1 MLTKHCSVNGTSR
14 VCLWGRALS
23 QTRGLFKPKPTE
35 RSAYCSHYSAK
46 RGMWVCVCVCV
57 CVCSPTPSSNLTS
70 LPSFSFLFH
79 TLSAVLTHS
88 SWAGPKS
95 GRAALQSGTP
105 VLKLTQSA
113 AGTLKNPFREPFLF
127 SSVEETWRWFI
138 RRFIVYHSMD
148 YPICSP
154 HTKVTITVFLFL
166 FVCFY

>member
-1 MLTKHCSVNGTSR
+1 MGRPVFACGVVPWVKPGAFSNPNLRRDLPIVPITVLR
-14 VCLWGRALS
+14 EVCG
-23 QTRGLFKPKPTE
+23 
-35 RSAYCSHYSAK
+35 
-46 RGMWVCVCVCV
+46 CVCVCV